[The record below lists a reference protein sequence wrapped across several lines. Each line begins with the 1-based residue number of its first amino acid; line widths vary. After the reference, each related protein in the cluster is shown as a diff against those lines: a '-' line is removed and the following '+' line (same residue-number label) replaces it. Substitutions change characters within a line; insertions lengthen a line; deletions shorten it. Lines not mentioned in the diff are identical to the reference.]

1 MNQGSNSN
9 QKINPQGAA
18 VPEEEKL
25 EFLKRE
31 EIRTM
36 QKDVI
41 RLREGEAQTERERIT
56 ELKPQEPRKEIPVRL
71 PAKQE
76 KREID
81 LVKNREWETQ
91 SLCIIKGLRK
101 EGAEKFFKGIGNL
114 REAFRSRLSKFWS

>member
-1 MNQGSNSN
+1 MGFFSKKITT
-9 QKINPQGAA
+9 QKIA
-18 VPEEEKL
+18 
-25 EFLKRE
+25 EFK
-31 EIRTM
+31 
-36 QKDVI
+36 
-41 RLREGEAQTERERIT
+41 
-56 ELKPQEPRKEIPVRL
+56 
-71 PAKQE
+71 AKQE